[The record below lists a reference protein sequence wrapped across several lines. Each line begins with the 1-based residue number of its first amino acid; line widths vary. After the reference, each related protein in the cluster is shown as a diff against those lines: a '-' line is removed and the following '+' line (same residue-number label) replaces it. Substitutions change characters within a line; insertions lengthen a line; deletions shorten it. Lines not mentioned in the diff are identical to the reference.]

1 MEFDV
6 KKQKISNVEK
16 YPKDDLTIAYKFAK
30 KAYDE
35 FGNFIKAIVLFG
47 SSVREEKTK
56 GDIDVLILVD
66 DITIQ
71 MTAEIVETYRIII
84 EKSVADISPRLHVTS
99 LKLTTFWEYVRMGDP
114 IGLNILRDGV
124 ALLDTG
130 FFDPLQG
137 LLARGRIRPSPEAIY
152 SYFYRAPRTLS
163 NSRWHLLQATLD
175 LYWAVIDSAHAAL
188 MKLGESPATPEHVAD
203 LMDTAMVKKGKVERR
218 YAETMRLFYSLS
230 RQILHRELKEITGPA
245 YEKYFQQAADFV
257 ERMQKIVTEK

>member
-30 KAYDE
+30 KVYDE

-56 GDIDVLILVD
+56 GDIDVLIVVD

-71 MTAEIVETYRIII
+71 MTAEIVETYRIIT

-137 LLARGRIRPSPEAIY
+137 LLARGRIRPSP
-152 SYFYRAPRTLS
+152 
-163 NSRWHLLQATLD
+163 
-175 LYWAVIDSAHAAL
+175 
-188 MKLGESPATPEHVAD
+188 
-203 LMDTAMVKKGKVERR
+203 
-218 YAETMRLFYSLS
+218 
-230 RQILHRELKEITGPA
+230 
-245 YEKYFQQAADFV
+245 
-257 ERMQKIVTEK
+257 

>member
-6 KKQKISNVEK
+6 KKQKISNVDK
-16 YPKDDLTIAYKFAK
+16 YPRDDLSIAYKFAK
-30 KAYDE
+30 KVYDE

-47 SSVREEKTK
+47 SSARDEKPK
-56 GDIDVLILVD
+56 GDIDILILVD

-71 MTAEIVETYRIII
+71 MTAEIVETYRIIV
-84 EKSVADISPRLHVTS
+84 EKSVADVSSRLHVTS

-137 LLARGRIRPSPEAIY
+137 LLVRGRIRPSPEAIY

-188 MKLGESPATPEHVAD
+188 MKLGESPATPENVAD
-203 LMDTAMVKKGKVERR
+203 LMDSAMVKKGKVERR
-218 YAETMRLFYSLS
+218 YAETMRMFYTLS
-230 RQILHRELKEITGPA
+230 RQILHRELKEITGPM
-245 YEKYFQQAADFV
+245 YERYFQKATDFV